1 MKKFFLL
8 SAAFLFSIVPA
19 SAEVLTSEVAESYT
33 KVIVFP
39 LTLEWVEE
47 ESSPRKPISTFGRKK
62 RKRRPQGL
70 LRLIK

>member
-1 MKKFFLL
+1 
-8 SAAFLFSIVPA
+8 
-19 SAEVLTSEVAESYT
+19 VLTSEVAESYT

-47 ESSPRKPISTFGRKK
+47 EPSPRKPISTFGRKK
-62 RKRRPQGL
+62 RMRRPQGL

>member
-1 MKKFFLL
+1 MYVRSSQKCFLRL
-8 SAAFLFSIVPA
+8 SCYRVHSLFLILP
-19 SAEVLTSEVAESYT
+19 L
-33 KVIVFP
+33 FP

-47 ESSPRKPISTFGRKK
+47 EPSPRKPISTFGRKK